1 MQAFKKAGAEI
12 IGVSGDDP
20 ESHANFK
27 SKLGLPYTLLA
38 DEGNKVGPPDCVPA
52 RATLAGTTPCA
63 EHGRVSF
70 AGGQR

>member
-1 MQAFKKAGAEI
+1 VRCLVTRRNGEQAFKKAGAEI

-38 DEGNKVGPPDCVPA
+38 DEGNKVGP
-52 RATLAGTTPCA
+52 
-63 EHGRVSF
+63 
-70 AGGQR
+70 